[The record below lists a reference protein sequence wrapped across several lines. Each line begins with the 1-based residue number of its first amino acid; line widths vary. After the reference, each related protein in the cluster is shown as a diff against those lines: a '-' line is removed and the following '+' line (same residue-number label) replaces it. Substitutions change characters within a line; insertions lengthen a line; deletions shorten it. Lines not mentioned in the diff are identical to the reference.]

1 MKKLVVGDWITMD
14 DEIYQV
20 ASLSV
25 RYYEPYDVDG
35 ELYAKRGKKLYDEI
49 VLRRLCD
56 ESGRIRAGVPEMWYL
71 DFILGDI
78 KLPSDEDLMKIQR
91 IKETHPEKFKKW
103 ADRDITC
110 KQVEDVYFEVEP
122 NKGKTICKALKKCC
136 KSLPDSFTFKDLAD
150 HAATLGICIGHCTDD
165 CSSFDNY
172 VSFSLERVVGEDIDK
187 HHLYRKVT
195 SVDYC
200 DEEEDK
206 LFYNGNLFNFEMVFL
221 SMARLVHEYANKTGD
236 HHAVSFFEI
245 MHPTFIALIHQQFK
259 DNAMAKEFFK
269 WIPKINFSKDVAYNY
284 VIEFLEKQSSQY
296 HLENMLDALKT
307 SEWKEIYEDVYKPV
321 GGIKKL
327 IKRCSKSCAY
337 R

>member
-1 MKKLVVGDWITMD
+1 
-14 DEIYQV
+14 
-20 ASLSV
+20 
-25 RYYEPYDVDG
+25 
-35 ELYAKRGKKLYDEI
+35 
-49 VLRRLCD
+49 
-56 ESGRIRAGVPEMWYL
+56 MWYL

-150 HAATLGICIGHCTDD
+150 HAATLGICIDHCTDD

-195 SVDYC
+195 SVRLTIVMSRRINYSIMEIC
-200 DEEEDK
+200 SILK
-206 LFYNGNLFNFEMVFL
+206 WCFFRWLGLFMSMPIRPVTIMLCL
-221 SMARLVHEYANKTGD
+221 SLR
-236 HHAVSFFEI
+236 
-245 MHPTFIALIHQQFK
+245 
-259 DNAMAKEFFK
+259 
-269 WIPKINFSKDVAYNY
+269 
-284 VIEFLEKQSSQY
+284 
-296 HLENMLDALKT
+296 
-307 SEWKEIYEDVYKPV
+307 
-321 GGIKKL
+321 
-327 IKRCSKSCAY
+327 
-337 R
+337 